1 MAQNILIA
9 GTVYQSVPSISVPDQ
24 SNNWHSYVDTSDA
37 DATANDIS
45 NGKTAY
51 VNGVKVTGTGT
62 GGSSRISF
70 TESVGY
76 INADGSIHS
85 QDATRKEVYTSL
97 IPVTEMLFY
106 LKNATSVAMWACVCT
121 YDSGGN
127 FIARTQLVNS
137 NRTSIYTMPTVTG
150 AAFVRFTYRTYG
162 TIERYVYDLT
172 R

>member
-1 MAQNILIA
+1 MADITVSYKGSSIA
-9 GTVYQSVPSISVPDQ
+9 TINSSGTTTLGTSGKYCEDDITINYDKPS
-24 SNNWHSYVDTSDA
+24 
-37 DATANDIS
+37 
-45 NGKTAY
+45 
-51 VNGVKVTGTGT
+51 

-70 TESVGY
+70 SESPGY

-127 FIARTQLVNS
+127 FIARTTLVNS
-137 NRTSIYTMPTVTG
+137 NRTSFYTMPTVTG

>member
-1 MAQNILIA
+1 MADITVSYKGSSIA
-9 GTVYQSVPSISVPDQ
+9 TINSSGTTTLGTSGKYCEDDITINYDKPS
-24 SNNWHSYVDTSDA
+24 
-37 DATANDIS
+37 
-45 NGKTAY
+45 
-51 VNGVKVTGTGT
+51 
-62 GGSSRISF
+62 GGSSRITF
-70 TESVGY
+70 TESAGY

-127 FIARTQLVNS
+127 FIARTTLVNS
-137 NRTSIYTMPTVTG
+137 NRTSFYTMPTVTG

>member
-1 MAQNILIA
+1 M
-9 GTVYQSVPSISVPDQ
+9 PDI
-24 SNNWHSYVDTSDA
+24 
-37 DATANDIS
+37 DIS
-45 NGKTAY
+45 YKGSSILQMSASGTKTLNTKNLICTDDITVQY
-51 VNGVKVTGTGT
+51 TQPS
-62 GGSSRISF
+62 GGSSRITF
-70 TESVGY
+70 TESAGY

>member
-1 MAQNILIA
+1 MPDIVVSYKGNSILQMSA
-9 GTVYQSVPSISVPDQ
+9 SGTKTLETKNLICTDDITVQYTQPS
-24 SNNWHSYVDTSDA
+24 
-37 DATANDIS
+37 
-45 NGKTAY
+45 G
-51 VNGVKVTGTGT
+51 GT
-62 GGSSRISF
+62 SRISF

-76 INADGSIHS
+76 INADGTIHTP
-85 QDATRKEVYTSL
+85 DATMKEVYTSL

-121 YDSGGN
+121 YDANSG

-137 NRTSIYTMPTVTG
+137 NRTSHYTMPTVTG
-150 AAFVRFTYRTYG
+150 ASFVRFTYRTYG